1 MIKGYQAELMDMYE
15 KTRTEEN
22 RKLAKRREEIKNK
35 YPEIL
40 ELDTT
45 IQKLCLNLSMAALKG
60 ITDPNDL
67 NNIRDEITD
76 LRAKKYE
83 MLVSHGYSP
92 DYASHILF
100 PDLRNNLLESH
111 LLPLFHFRPDG

>member
-15 KTRTEEN
+15 KIRTEESH
-22 RKLAKRREEIKNK
+22 KLTQRRQEIKSK

-40 ELDTT
+40 EIDTA

-60 ITDPNDL
+60 ITDPKELD
-67 NNIRDEITD
+67 NIKDEITD

-92 DYASHILF
+92 C
-100 PDLRNNLLESH
+100 LLYTS
-111 LLPLFHFRPDG
+111 PSPRD